1 MICFYKFYIEINPIQ
16 FCKPCLAKVYRNK
29 PLLVSYSYNHI
40 RNYHSRETYNVGLHV
55 QENTLSMYTQF
66 NLKNLNFSFSYF
78 CHDGCNSFL
87 IRHTYVHV
95 PVMYMYV
102 ILYLYGG
109 LGRREGGGYTR
120 ARTCVPFT
128 MKDCN
133 HDIFWYKLL

>member
-1 MICFYKFYIEINPIQ
+1 M
-16 FCKPCLAKVYRNK
+16 AKVYRNK

-40 RNYHSRETYNVGLHV
+40 GNYHSRETYNVGLHV

-78 CHDGCNSFL
+78 YHDGCNSFL
-87 IRHTYVHV
+87 IRHTYVGLHV

-109 LGRREGGGYTR
+109 LGRRERGGGIHVH
-120 ARTCVPFT
+120 VPSKFY
-128 MKDCN
+128 
-133 HDIFWYKLL
+133 HEGL